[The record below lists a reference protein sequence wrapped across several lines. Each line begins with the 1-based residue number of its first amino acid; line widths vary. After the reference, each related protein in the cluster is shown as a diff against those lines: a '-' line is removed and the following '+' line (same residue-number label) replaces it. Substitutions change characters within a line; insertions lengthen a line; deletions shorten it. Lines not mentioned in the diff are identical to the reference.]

1 MPTSSHFEKNMCL
14 QDRQVVLGLRVGAA
28 QFFPLFPWDGDG
40 SPSSA
45 VKAVQTGPGW
55 IWLEAETRLAV

>member
-1 MPTSSHFEKNMCL
+1 MCL